1 VRIIRYLMNNFRLIK
16 IGATQAQ
23 RKLFFNLRRQQTR
36 LEANGFSPEPMLLAR
51 HLGVKEYTV
60 AEMEHLS
67 VPELSVYAPVYEV
80 DKPTTLLD
88 RVAAK
93 HATPERE
100 VTEHEYRIG

>member
-1 VRIIRYLMNNFRLIK
+1 MNNFRLIK
-16 IGATQAQ
+16 IGTTQAQ

-51 HLGVKEYTV
+51 HLGVKECTV
-60 AEMEHLS
+60 AEMDHRLS
-67 VPELSVYAPVYEV
+67 VPGLSVYAPLYEV

-100 VTEHEYRIG
+100 VTEHEYLIW